1 MRAAFLTAQK
11 ETGAAALDDAAA
23 VACLKRL
30 VKQRNQSIDMYES
43 GGRADLAEAEKFEL
57 SLIQTYLPSTADEAT
72 TRGWVAEA
80 IAAIGATKPGDVG
93 KVMGAVMK
101 GHRTEVDG
109 ALVKKVAAELLSA

>member
-1 MRAAFLTAQK
+1 VIAPTHAPR
-11 ETGAAALDDAAA
+11 ESRCA
-23 VACLKRL
+23 VAATRRL
-30 VKQRNQSIDMYES
+30 AFVSCHWS
-43 GGRADLAEAEKFEL
+43 GRPLLLTQAEKFEL

-72 TRGWVAEA
+72 TRGWVEEA

-101 GHRTEVDG
+101 GHRSEVDG